1 MSDPTPNLAYI
12 ALGANLGDRAGNI
25 FQAVAKINATP
36 GLRMRRISPL
46 IDNDAVGGPP
56 DSPPFLN
63 GAAEIQATISPQ
75 ELLARLLAIETEL
88 GRKRGSSAPGEIRPH
103 GEPRLIDL
111 DLLLYGSLQIDEPG
125 LTLPHPRMHKRRFV
139 LQPLTKIAPK
149 LIHPTLGKT
158 IQTLLDELPPGA

>member
-1 MSDPTPNLAYI
+1 VPDATPTLAYI

-56 DSPPFLN
+56 DSPAFLN
-63 GAAEIQATISPQ
+63 GAAEIQTTISPQ

-88 GRKRGSSAPGEIRPH
+88 GRKRRQRW
-103 GEPRLIDL
+103 EPRVIDL
-111 DLLLYGSLQIDEPG
+111 DLLLFGSLQIDEPG
-125 LTLPHPRMHKRRFV
+125 LTLPHPRLHERRFV
-139 LQPLTKIAPK
+139 LQPLAKIAPK